1 VSGRICE
8 RINKLKA
15 AVEQKVGGIARH
27 VESTPIREMFQ
38 GAVVWEGAV
47 ETFDLFLNPEAKRC
61 YAWSYE
67 QDGETQY
74 VTVPHIPPV
83 DSPQSAVKV
92 AMASKARSN

>member
-1 VSGRICE
+1 VSGRISE

-38 GAVVWEGAV
+38 GDVVWEDAV
-47 ETFDLFLNPEAKRC
+47 ETFDLLNPEANCC

-67 QDGETQY
+67 QNGETQY
-74 VTVPHIPPV
+74 MTVLHIPPV